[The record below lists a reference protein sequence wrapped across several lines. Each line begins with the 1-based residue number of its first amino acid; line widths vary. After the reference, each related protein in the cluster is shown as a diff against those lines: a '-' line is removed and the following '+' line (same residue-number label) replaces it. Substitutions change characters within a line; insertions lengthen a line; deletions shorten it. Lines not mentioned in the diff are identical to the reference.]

1 IHDGAAWV
9 GELVNGLFAG
19 DARVVSRVIDK
30 LTEQAESLVQTLAT
44 YGLGWLTTV
53 DQATGQQNLEVV
65 KEILVRRG
73 NTLVEPLL
81 TGVTGE
87 AAALGNQASES
98 TALRNAVMPFVQ
110 DQVQKGQ
117 VLERLAAYGVDALV
131 NSVSK
136 HKYDLAGD
144 VKALTR
150 ASMDKALPELEQL
163 LHRRLQAL
171 STAMEKGADDKQG
184 VVADLRQA
192 AKAQK
197 PEERAGDLAV
207 TGVKKTTTD
216 HQNQQD
222 HWHDARQAVAE
233 QLGNLADETVDLVIK
248 QSDQLEAVKPILA
261 GSIREVMDLVV
272 KEGAL

>member
-1 IHDGAAWV
+1 
-9 GELVNGLFAG
+9 
-19 DARVVSRVIDK
+19 
-30 LTEQAESLVQTLAT
+30 
-44 YGLGWLTTV
+44 
-53 DQATGQQNLEVV
+53 
-65 KEILVRRG
+65 
-73 NTLVEPLL
+73 
-81 TGVTGE
+81 
-87 AAALGNQASES
+87 
-98 TALRNAVMPFVQ
+98 MPFVQ
-110 DQVQKGQ
+110 DQVQKGH

-136 HKYDLAGD
+136 HKDNLAED

-197 PEERAGDLAV
+197 PEERAGDLSV
-207 TGVKKTTTD
+207 TGVKQTTTD

-222 HWHDARQAVAE
+222 HWHDARHSVAE

-248 QSDQLEAVKPILA
+248 QSGQLEAVKPIFED
-261 GSIREVMDLVV
+261 SIREVMDLVV
-272 KEGAL
+272 KEGALFAARHNGEQCDDVNALEGGTVLTEQLPAFLTTATVELMVELLSDRLQSG